1 VLAKA
6 QPQGAKEVNDKD
18 RLILMAAVLAS
29 VFVSATGLYWLV
41 KLLAYMWGMA

>member
-1 VLAKA
+1 MNNKDLVL
-6 QPQGAKEVNDKD
+6 
-18 RLILMAAVLAS
+18 LMAAVLAS

>member
-1 VLAKA
+1 MDTDLLLTMLVVLA
-6 QPQGAKEVNDKD
+6 
-18 RLILMAAVLAS
+18 L